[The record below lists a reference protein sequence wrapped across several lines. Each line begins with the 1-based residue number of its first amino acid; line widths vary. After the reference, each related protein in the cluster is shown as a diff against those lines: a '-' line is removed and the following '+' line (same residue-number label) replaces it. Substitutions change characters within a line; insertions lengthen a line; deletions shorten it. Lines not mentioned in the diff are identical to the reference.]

1 MVKSIPES
9 GEKLFWRAFKYSIV
23 RSLPFAALPLI
34 CAPILSVGGYSHAK
48 YLGGFLVC
56 CILSVACA
64 AGANVYFIY
73 RSFPRA
79 NDKKSGCICHALML
93 SAFISTLVAIVSS
106 FGGGAI
112 FGAITKTGHAG
123 AFLLILNN
131 AFTAAFLLFCA
142 AHMVT
147 QSLFAATCF
156 AVIKGKRKRRGV
168 VSRTCRAAV
177 PIFTVLC
184 VYYVVAI
191 LLFTFA
197 DMSFTANIAVEYF
210 LTYDVMWLV
219 ASLIPIAAA
228 AYALLWLLCA
238 KSANKQ

>member
-9 GEKLFWRAFKYSIV
+9 GEKLFLRVLKYSIV

-34 CAPILSVGGYSHAK
+34 CAPILSAGGYSHAK

-93 SAFISTLVAIVSS
+93 SAFISTLVAIAAS

-131 AFTAAFLLFCA
+131 TFTAAFLLFS
-142 AHMVT
+142 HL
-147 QSLFAATCF
+147 LFL
-156 AVIKGKRKRRGV
+156 GV
-168 VSRTCRAAV
+168 VLYCFRE
-177 PIFTVLC
+177 F
-184 VYYVVAI
+184 
-191 LLFTFA
+191 FA
-197 DMSFTANIAVEYF
+197 CE
-210 LTYDVMWLV
+210 
-219 ASLIPIAAA
+219 
-228 AYALLWLLCA
+228 ALLWITINYWILPPI
-238 KSANKQ
+238 